1 MAAINQAT
9 ANNIIDA
16 TLATNT
22 FVASVTGV
30 KVKLTTTA
38 PTNTTAGTELSG
50 TGYTAGG
57 TVTTWN
63 ASSGGSTTN
72 ITVLTW
78 TNNSG
83 GTWSIVGGEI
93 WDEAGTPVR
102 KWFWNWTG
110 QPISIANG
118 NTFSVAAAGITITLT

>member
-16 TLATNT
+16 PLATNT

-30 KVKLTTTA
+30 KVRLTTSA

-63 ASSGGSTTN
+63 SASAGSTTN
-72 ITVLTW
+72 ITVLSW
-78 TNNSG
+78 TNGSG
-83 GTWSIVGGEI
+83 SGWSIVGGEV
-93 WDEAGTPVR
+93 WDEAGTPIR
-102 KWFWNWTG
+102 WWFWSWTG
-110 QPISIANG
+110 QPISIAN
-118 NTFSVAAAGITITLT
+118 